1 MRIVA
6 SLTTIPSRIWHIEP
20 VLNSLL
26 AQTRPFDAIYLNIP
40 HKTRKNEEYS
50 IPSFINQQ
58 KIIINRCED
67 YGPITKLL
75 PTLDRE
81 QNADTF
87 IVTFDDDRVISKNTL
102 QTIIHYIT
110 QFPDTVLSF
119 SGWRI
124 GSFPFY
130 LEWHDNRLSSEEVDW
145 VQGCHSI
152 TYPRKFLNKEEILS
166 FMPEMIRHD
175 DHRMSAYLAMK
186 KIRKIA
192 IGENANLFFTPIPCC
207 KTNAISGG
215 DSIAGKIKYFCE
227 VMQIAFDM
235 KNKGIYTLPTKHIE
249 ETTGF
254 YVVVGIVATMIII
267 FSFT

>member
-6 SLTTIPSRIWHIEP
+6 SLTTIPSRIWHIEL

-26 AQTRPFDAIYLNIP
+26 SQTRPFDAIYLNIP
-40 HKTRKNEEYS
+40 HRTRKNEEYS
-50 IPSFINQQ
+50 IPSFISP
-58 KIIINRCED
+58 KITINRCD
-67 YGPITKLL
+67 DFGPITKLI
-75 PTLDRE
+75 PTLE
-81 QNADTF
+81 KEENPNTF
-87 IVTFDDDRVISKNTL
+87 IITFDDDRILSKNTL
-102 QTIIHYIT
+102 QTIIHYIG
-110 QFPDTVLSF
+110 QFSDCVLSF

-152 TYPRKFLNKEEILS
+152 TYPRKFLNKEELLS

-175 DHRMSAYLAMK
+175 DHRISAYLAMK
-186 KIRKIA
+186 KIPKIA
-192 IGENANLFFTPIPCC
+192 IGENVNLFFTSIPCC

-227 VMQIAFDM
+227 VMQTAFDL

-254 YVVVGIVATMIII
+254 YLTIGIVATIIII
-267 FSFT
+267 FSFYK